1 MEKSRGRG
9 IPGDFPPGLA
19 AGRIP
24 SMLYVVGTPI
34 GNLEDLS
41 ARALRILGEVD
52 AVVSED
58 TRTTL
63 KLLSRH
69 GLRKP
74 LIAYFQHSPPRRLEE
89 ILRRLRE
96 GRSLALVTESGT
108 PGVSDP
114 GARLVDAALREGI
127 RVSPIP
133 GPSAV
138 AAAAGA
144 CGLGADAFHFAGF
157 LPRKGGK
164 RRKALRALKD
174 LEVTLL
180 IFESPHRIVES
191 LEDMLA
197 ALGDR
202 RLTVCREL
210 TKAHEEVWRTTVG
223 GALERYR
230 KESPLGEFT
239 LAVEGRPAGAP
250 AEGDSSPDLE
260 GQEPR

>member
-1 MEKSRGRG
+1 M
-9 IPGDFPPGLA
+9 LA
-19 AGRIP
+19 
-24 SMLYVVGTPI
+24 TPI

-41 ARALRILGEVD
+41 ARAIRILREVD

-63 KLLSRH
+63 KLLSHH
-69 GLRKP
+69 GIRKP
-74 LIAYFQHSPPRRLEE
+74 VIAYFQHSPPRRLEE

-96 GRSLALVTESGT
+96 GRSLALVTEGGT

-127 RVSPIP
+127 RVSPVP

-144 CGLGADAFHFAGF
+144 CGFGADAFHFAGF
-157 LPRKGGK
+157 LPRKPGK
-164 RRKALRALKD
+164 RRRALEAIRD

-180 IFESPHRIVES
+180 FFESPHRVVAA

-197 ALGDR
+197 VLGDR
-202 RLTVCREL
+202 RLTLCREL
-210 TKAHEEVWRTTVG
+210 TKVHEEVRRCTVSE
-223 GALERYR
+223 ALARFRGE
-230 KESPLGEFT
+230 KPLGEIT
-239 LAVEGRPAGAP
+239 LAVEGRAAGS
-250 AEGDSSPDLE
+250 GVPDLDGE
-260 GQEPR
+260 DPR

>member
-1 MEKSRGRG
+1 
-9 IPGDFPPGLA
+9 
-19 AGRIP
+19 
-24 SMLYVVGTPI
+24 MLYVLATPI
-34 GNLEDLS
+34 GNLEDLT
-41 ARALRILGEVD
+41 ARALRILGESD

-74 LIAYFQHSPPRRLEE
+74 LVAWFHHSPPRRLEE
-89 ILRRLRE
+89 ILDRLRRGE
-96 GRSLALVTESGT
+96 TLALVTEAGT

-114 GARLVDAALREGI
+114 GARLVEAALAAGI

-138 AAAAGA
+138 AAAASVSGFD
-144 CGLGADAFHFAGF
+144 ADAFHFAGF
-157 LPRKGGK
+157 LPRKPG
-164 RRKALRALKD
+164 RRRRAIRALAA

-180 IFESPHRIVES
+180 FYESPHRLVGT

-197 ALGDR
+197 ELGDR

-210 TKAHEEVWRTTVG
+210 TKVHEEVRRITVKE
-223 GALERYR
+223 ALERWR
-230 KESPLGEFT
+230 KEEPRGEFT
-239 LAVEGRPAGAP
+239 LAVEGSAPGDRRSAGA
-250 AEGDSSPDLE
+250 DLDPH
-260 GQEPR
+260 EPG